1 MKLTP
6 FVYPHLPFTSPVETF
21 LSQQNYYNILQHV
34 CQHVLANLVP
44 SVGFEL
50 TTYALQVRCSTK

>member
-6 FVYPHLPFTSPVETF
+6 SVYPRLPFTSPVETF

-34 CQHVLANLVP
+34 CQHVLVILVP
-44 SVGFEL
+44 PP
-50 TTYALQVRCSTK
+50 